1 MTRDPTKQFR
11 RILVVE
17 DHWLVAMEA
26 TRMLEDQDC
35 EVVGPFGTV
44 SDASPS
50 ALGAELEGAI
60 LDVDLGDETSLALA
74 GMLRERD
81 IPFAFATGYD
91 AAHLPEGFQSDAH
104 LDKPYSAEMVRRFL
118 AGIGLERR

>member
-1 MTRDPTKQFR
+1 MRDQANPRR

-26 TRMLEDQDC
+26 TRMLEDHDC

-50 ALGAELEGAI
+50 AIGAELDGAI
-60 LDVDLGDETSLALA
+60 L
-74 GMLRERD
+74 
-81 IPFAFATGYD
+81 
-91 AAHLPEGFQSDAH
+91 AASE
-104 LDKPYSAEMVRRFL
+104 
-118 AGIGLERR
+118 